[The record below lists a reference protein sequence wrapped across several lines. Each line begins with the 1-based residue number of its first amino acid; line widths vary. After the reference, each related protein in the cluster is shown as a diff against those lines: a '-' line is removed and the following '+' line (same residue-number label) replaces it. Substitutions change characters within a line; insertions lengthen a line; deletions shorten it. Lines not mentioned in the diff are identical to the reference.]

1 MHHNNYQFM
10 RMERGS
16 LKYKDPQD
24 VVKYPLITE
33 AAFNKMDNVNE
44 NALVFIVDRRATK
57 PEIKQAFEKL
67 YEVKVAQVNT
77 LITPQG
83 KKKAFIKLT
92 SEFSALDL
100 ATEVGI
106 I

>member
-1 MHHNNYQFM
+1 MK
-10 RMERGS
+10 S
-16 LKYKDPQD
+16 KLPQD
-24 VVKYPLITE
+24 IIKYPLISE
-33 AAFNKMDNVNE
+33 SAFNKMDNVNE

-57 PEIKQAFEKL
+57 HDIKHAFESL
-67 YEVKVAQVNT
+67 YKVTVVKINT

-83 KKKAFIKLT
+83 KKKAFIKL
-92 SEFSALDL
+92 SPDHSALDL

>member
-1 MHHNNYQFM
+1 MKFRHPH
-10 RMERGS
+10 
-16 LKYKDPQD
+16 DII
-24 VVKYPLITE
+24 KYPLITE
-33 AAFNKMDNVNE
+33 SAFNKMDNINE

-57 PEIKQAFEKL
+57 HEIKSAFESL
-67 YEVKVAQVNT
+67 YNVSVVKVNT

-83 KKKAFIKLT
+83 KKKAFIKLST
-92 SEFSALDL
+92 EFSALDL

>member
-1 MHHNNYQFM
+1 MKFRYPH
-10 RMERGS
+10 
-16 LKYKDPQD
+16 DII
-24 VVKYPLITE
+24 KYPLITE
-33 AAFNKMDNVNE
+33 AAFNKMDSMNE

-57 PEIKQAFEKL
+57 HEIKQAFETL
-67 YEVKVAQVNT
+67 YKVKIVKINT

-83 KKKAFIKLT
+83 KKKAFLKLST
-92 SEFSALDL
+92 DYSALDL

>member
-1 MHHNNYQFM
+1 M
-10 RMERGS
+10 
-16 LKYKDPQD
+16 KYRDPHD

-33 AAFNKMDNVNE
+33 AAFNKMDDVNE

-57 PEIKQAFEKL
+57 HEIKQAFEKL
-67 YEVKVAQVNT
+67 YEVEVAKVNT

>member
-1 MHHNNYQFM
+1 
-10 RMERGS
+10 
-16 LKYKDPQD
+16 LKFRQPQD
-24 VVKYPLITE
+24 IIKYPLITE
-33 AAFNKMDNVNE
+33 AAFNKMDNMYE

-57 PEIKQAFEKL
+57 HEIKKAFEVL
-67 YEVKVAQVNT
+67 YKVKVVKINT

-83 KKKAFIKLT
+83 MKKAFIKL
-92 SEFSALDL
+92 SPENSALDL

>member
-1 MHHNNYQFM
+1 
-10 RMERGS
+10 
-16 LKYKDPQD
+16 
-24 VVKYPLITE
+24 
-33 AAFNKMDNVNE
+33 MDSMNE

-57 PEIKQAFEKL
+57 HEIKQAFETL
-67 YEVKVAQVNT
+67 YKVKIVKINT

-83 KKKAFIKLT
+83 KKKAFLKLST
-92 SEFSALDL
+92 DYSALDL

>member
-1 MHHNNYQFM
+1 VK
-10 RMERGS
+10 
-16 LKYKDPQD
+16 LKDPQD
-24 VVKYPLITE
+24 IIKYPLISE
-33 AAFNKMDNVNE
+33 SAFSKMDSITE

-57 PEIKQAFEKL
+57 HEIKRAFESL
-67 YEVKVAQVNT
+67 YKVTVIKINT

-83 KKKAFIKLT
+83 RKKAFIKL
-92 SEFSALDL
+92 SQDHSALDL

>member
-1 MHHNNYQFM
+1 MKFRQ
-10 RMERGS
+10 
-16 LKYKDPQD
+16 PQD
-24 VVKYPLITE
+24 IIKYPLITE
-33 AAFNKMDNVNE
+33 AAFNKMDSIYE

-57 PEIKQAFEKL
+57 HEIKTAFESL
-67 YEVKVAQVNT
+67 YKVKIVKVNT

-83 KKKAFIKLT
+83 KKKAYIKL
-92 SEFSALDL
+92 SPDYNALDL

>member
-1 MHHNNYQFM
+1 MKFRH
-10 RMERGS
+10 
-16 LKYKDPQD
+16 PQD
-24 VVKYPLITE
+24 IIQYPLISE
-33 AAFNKMDNVNE
+33 SAFSKMDDINE

-57 PEIKQAFEKL
+57 HQIKRAFESL
-67 YEVKVAQVNT
+67 YKVNVVKVNT

-83 KKKAFIKLT
+83 KKKAFIKL
-92 SEFSALDL
+92 SQDHSALDL

>member
-1 MHHNNYQFM
+1 MKFDH
-10 RMERGS
+10 
-16 LKYKDPQD
+16 PQD
-24 VVKYPLITE
+24 IIKYPLITE
-33 AAFNKMDNVNE
+33 SAFNKMDNLNE

-57 PEIKQAFEKL
+57 HQIKRAFESL
-67 YEVKVAQVNT
+67 YKVAVVKVNT

-83 KKKAFIKLT
+83 TKKAFIKLVP
-92 SEFSALDL
+92 ENSALDL

>member
-1 MHHNNYQFM
+1 
-10 RMERGS
+10 
-16 LKYKDPQD
+16 
-24 VVKYPLITE
+24 
-33 AAFNKMDNVNE
+33 MDSIYE

-57 PEIKQAFEKL
+57 HEIKNAFEKL
-67 YEVKVAQVNT
+67 YKVKVVKINT

-83 KKKAFIKLT
+83 KKKAFIKL
-92 SEFSALDL
+92 SPEHSALDL

>member
-1 MHHNNYQFM
+1 
-10 RMERGS
+10 
-16 LKYKDPQD
+16 
-24 VVKYPLITE
+24 
-33 AAFNKMDNVNE
+33 MDSIYE

-57 PEIKQAFEKL
+57 HEIKYAFETL
-67 YEVKVAQVNT
+67 YNVKVIKINT

-83 KKKAFIKLT
+83 KKKAFIKL
-92 SEFSALDL
+92 SKDYSALDL

>member
-1 MHHNNYQFM
+1 
-10 RMERGS
+10 
-16 LKYKDPQD
+16 
-24 VVKYPLITE
+24 
-33 AAFNKMDNVNE
+33 MDNVNE

-57 PEIKQAFEKL
+57 HEIKHAFEIL
-67 YEVKVAQVNT
+67 YKVKVSKVNT

-92 SEFSALDL
+92 PEYNALDL